1 MEHVRDI
8 SREFATGAK
17 AVLHLENR
25 SGTVIVEG
33 RESDVVLVEAVV
45 RIWTDL
51 SNDADDA
58 AVLVERN
65 MEQDAHRVIVR
76 APSLTPQKK
85 EKWAGLLGR
94 GPRIDYHVRVP
105 RNTAVRVLSRSG
117 GVTIRSTESVVYSE
131 ASSGRIDIQDIGGA
145 VTVASRSGA
154 VTLERIDGDVTAD
167 VRSGRFRLMH
177 VSGGARIEA
186 RSGTIELD
194 DIAGDVRLDA
204 RSGSVTIESPG
215 GKVWARTRA
224 GAVRFKGRVMDDVD
238 IEAHAGAIQFAVDP
252 AYPFFLDA
260 ESHGG
265 SVRSDLPPRRNGA
278 QPAAGGPKVRLRT
291 RAGAIKITRA

>member
-1 MEHVRDI
+1 MEHVRTI

-17 AVLHLENR
+17 AVLHLEGR
-25 SGTVIVEG
+25 SGSVIVEG
-33 RESDVVLVEAVV
+33 RESDVIVVEAVV
-45 RIWTDL
+45 RVWADL

-58 AVLVERN
+58 AALVERN

-76 APSLTPQKK
+76 APSLQPKK
-85 EKWAGLLGR
+85 EGWGGLFGR

-105 RNTAVRVLSRSG
+105 RATAVRVLSRSG
-117 GVTIRSTESVVYSE
+117 AVRISNTEGVVHSE
-131 ASSGRIDIQDIGGA
+131 ASSGRIDIQDVRGD

-167 VRSGRFRLMH
+167 VRSGRFRLVH
-177 VSGGARIEA
+177 VSGSARIEA

-194 DIAGDVRLDA
+194 DVAGDLRLDA
-204 RSGSVTIESPG
+204 RSGTVSIEAPG

-224 GAVRFKGRVMDDVD
+224 GAVRFKGRVQDDVD

-265 SVRSDLPPRRNGA
+265 SVRSDLSPRRNGA

-291 RAGAIKITRA
+291 RAGAIRITRA

>member
-1 MEHVRDI
+1 MEHTRTI

-17 AVLHLENR
+17 AVLHLEGR
-25 SGTVIVEG
+25 SGSVIVEG
-33 RESDVVLVEAVV
+33 RESDVVVVEAVV
-45 RIWTDL
+45 RVWADL
-51 SNDADDA
+51 SSDADDA
-58 AVLVERN
+58 ATLVERN

-76 APSLTPQKK
+76 APSLQPKK
-85 EKWAGLLGR
+85 EKWVGLIGR

-117 GVTIRSTESVVYSE
+117 AVQIRSTEGLVHSE
-131 ASSGRIDIQDIGGA
+131 ASSGRIDIQDVRGD

-154 VTLERIDGDVTAD
+154 VTLERIDGDVTAG

-177 VSGGARIEA
+177 ISGSARIEA
-186 RSGTIELD
+186 RSGSIELD

-204 RSGSVTIESPG
+204 RSGTVSIDAPG

-224 GAVRFKGRVMDDVD
+224 GAVRFKGRVQDDVD

-291 RAGAIKITRA
+291 RAGAIRITRA